1 MANPPPLKVLT
12 KLINLV
18 PYFFNL
24 SQLPSYQV
32 VHWLIIYLTH
42 IIGTKPNEDRKCG
55 YCVALYDFQAE
66 NAGELGFKE
75 GQTLKLFDQ
84 IDENW
89 YEGGLEGPDGE
100 QTGIF
105 PTNYVR
111 VTQPIP
117 TQANEVA
124 TNGA

>member
-1 MANPPPLKVLT
+1 MISFL
-12 KLINLV
+12 
-18 PYFFNL
+18 
-24 SQLPSYQV
+24 
-32 VHWLIIYLTH
+32 
-42 IIGTKPNEDRKCG
+42 GTKSDGDRKCG

-84 IDENW
+84 IDANW
-89 YEGGLEGPDGE
+89 YEGGLNDSDGE

-117 TQANEVA
+117 SQNAN
-124 TNGA
+124 GG

>member
-1 MANPPPLKVLT
+1 M
-12 KLINLV
+12 
-18 PYFFNL
+18 
-24 SQLPSYQV
+24 
-32 VHWLIIYLTH
+32 
-42 IIGTKPNEDRKCG
+42 
-55 YCVALYDFQAE
+55 ALYDFQAE
-66 NAGELGFKE
+66 NPGELGFKE

-89 YEGGLEGPDGE
+89 FEGGLGAPSGE

-117 TQANEVA
+117 SQAEMA
-124 TNGA
+124 TNGG

>member
-1 MANPPPLKVLT
+1 MFLLFLRFHLGAK
-12 KLINLV
+12 
-18 PYFFNL
+18 
-24 SQLPSYQV
+24 S
-32 VHWLIIYLTH
+32 
-42 IIGTKPNEDRKCG
+42 GEDKKCG

-66 NAGELGFKE
+66 NPGELGFKE

-89 YEGGLEGPDGE
+89 YGGGYDTPEGAK
-100 QTGIF
+100 TGIF

-117 TQANEVA
+117 SQDEAVAN
-124 TNGA
+124 GD

>member
-1 MANPPPLKVLT
+1 MNLPAQVSIFPTIIFDFLAILRNLLGF
-12 KLINLV
+12 LINIIL
-18 PYFFNL
+18 NL
-24 SQLPSYQV
+24 DQAGAK
-32 VHWLIIYLTH
+32 T
-42 IIGTKPNEDRKCG
+42 EADRKFG

-75 GQTLKLFDQ
+75 GQTLKLYDK

-89 YEGGLEGPDGE
+89 YEGALESSDGE

-117 TQANEVA
+117 NQSNTSAN
-124 TNGA
+124 GS

>member
-1 MANPPPLKVLT
+1 M
-12 KLINLV
+12 
-18 PYFFNL
+18 
-24 SQLPSYQV
+24 
-32 VHWLIIYLTH
+32 
-42 IIGTKPNEDRKCG
+42 
-55 YCVALYDFQAE
+55 ALYDFQAE

-89 YEGGLEGPDGE
+89 FEGGFDGPEGP

-117 TQANEVA
+117 SQNDATAN
-124 TNGA
+124 GG

>member
-1 MANPPPLKVLT
+1 MASL
-12 KLINLV
+12 LI
-18 PYFFNL
+18 L
-24 SQLPSYQV
+24 SQLFQIAASKS
-32 VHWLIIYLTH
+32 
-42 IIGTKPNEDRKCG
+42 GEERKCG
-55 YCVALYDFQAE
+55 YCIALYDFQAE

-89 YEGGLEGPDGE
+89 YEGGIDTPEGN
-100 QTGIF
+100 QSGIF

-117 TQANEVA
+117 TTQTETTV
-124 TNGA
+124 NGGT

>member
-1 MANPPPLKVLT
+1 M
-12 KLINLV
+12 
-18 PYFFNL
+18 
-24 SQLPSYQV
+24 
-32 VHWLIIYLTH
+32 
-42 IIGTKPNEDRKCG
+42 
-55 YCVALYDFQAE
+55 ALYDFQAE

-75 GQTLKLFDQ
+75 GDTLKLFDQ

-89 YEGGLEGPDGE
+89 YEGGLDGPNG
-100 QTGIF
+100 QLTGIF

-117 TQANEVA
+117 SQSNNGTA

>member
-1 MANPPPLKVLT
+1 M
-12 KLINLV
+12 
-18 PYFFNL
+18 
-24 SQLPSYQV
+24 
-32 VHWLIIYLTH
+32 
-42 IIGTKPNEDRKCG
+42 
-55 YCVALYDFQAE
+55 ALYDFQAE

-89 YEGGLEGPDGE
+89 YEGGLEGSDGL

-117 TQANEVA
+117 SQNETTAN
-124 TNGA
+124 GG